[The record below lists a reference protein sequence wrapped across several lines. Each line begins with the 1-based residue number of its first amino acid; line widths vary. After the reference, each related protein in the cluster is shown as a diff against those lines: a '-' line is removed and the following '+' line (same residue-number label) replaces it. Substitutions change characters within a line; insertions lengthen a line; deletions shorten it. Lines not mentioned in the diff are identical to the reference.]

1 MQISNWRLQL
11 RPWPAVAAA
20 IWLVPLFSW
29 TTCQASAAGLN
40 AAQAIAMP
48 VVTVM
53 LASRQQVVRT
63 VTVIGS
69 LVPREDVLVGVDLNG
84 YLLTAIAAEE
94 GDRIK
99 AGQVLARLA
108 TDMLEAQRAEKS
120 ASVMRYDAAINQ
132 ARSLIAQ
139 MQSEEIQTAAAL
151 GRAETLF
158 KSGSATQDILDQRLA
173 SAASAKAKLE
183 SAKQGLSLAQADK
196 LLAEAQLRQTE
207 IEIAKTEIRAL
218 TDGTIL
224 SRAAQ
229 IGQLV
234 SSGSGA
240 LFHIARDGTIE
251 LAANVVESSLA
262 EITAG
267 QAVKVHV
274 QGVADPIV
282 GEVRL
287 VSPEVDKTTKLGKL
301 RIALQ
306 GNSDLKTGSFAR
318 AEIEVGRHQSIVVPP
333 SAVFSGDAY
342 ASVMVAVS
350 GKVETRK
357 VVLGAR
363 DSKGVEIIKGVE
375 VGDAIVLRAGTFLN
389 DGDEVTPMLV
399 AYASQ
404 QG

>member
-1 MQISNWRLQL
+1 MPNWYFQL
-11 RPWPAVAAA
+11 RPWRPVAVA
-20 IWLVPLFSW
+20 IWLVPLLSW
-29 TTCQASAAGLN
+29 TTYRAN
-40 AAQAIAMP
+40 AAEVIPAQVIAAP
-48 VVTVM
+48 VVTVIR
-53 LASRQQVVRT
+53 ASRQQVVRT
-63 VTVIGS
+63 VMVIGS

-94 GDRIK
+94 GDRVK
-99 AGQVLARLA
+99 AGQVLARMS
-108 TDMLEAQRAEKS
+108 TDMLEVQRAEKS

-151 GRAETLF
+151 GRAETLL
-158 KSGSATQDILDQRLA
+158 KSGSVTQDILDQRLA
-173 SAASAKAKLE
+173 AAASAKARLE

-196 LLAEAQLRQTE
+196 LLAEAQLRETD
-207 IEIAKTEIRAL
+207 IGLAKTEIRAP

-251 LAANVVESSLA
+251 LAANVDETSLA
-262 EITAG
+262 KITTG
-267 QAVKVHV
+267 QAVLVHV
-274 QGVADPIV
+274 QGLEDQIV
-282 GEVRL
+282 GAVRL
-287 VSPEVDKTTKLGKL
+287 VSPEVDKTTRLGKL

-306 GNSDLKTGSFAR
+306 ANPDLKTGSFVR
-318 AEIEVGRHQSIVVPP
+318 AEIEVWRNRNIVVPA
-333 SAVFSGDAY
+333 SAVLSGDGL
-342 ASVMVAVS
+342 ASVKVVIG
-350 GKVETRK
+350 GKVETRN
-357 VVLGAR
+357 VVLGVR
-363 DSKGVEIIKGVE
+363 NSKGVEIIKGVE
-375 VGDAIVLRAGTFLN
+375 VGDTIVLRAGTFLN
-389 DGDEVTPMLV
+389 DGDEVTPMPA